1 MAPAAPPSERVET
14 GSETH
19 RARPGAGGLT
29 GRLWPLLALLAAL
42 ATLFPFFYESGPLH
56 RPQYNYDHVTF
67 NHLTL
72 AKNLAAEHGWLG
84 YYSGALNDA
93 GEVTYHAYNRFP
105 VLGHFLIKLAILP
118 ADGDLAGEIQAGR
131 LLMLALFAA
140 AAMLAY
146 LSIVQLTGRRPL
158 ALAATLVAFSS
169 FAALNA
175 CDMVA
180 TEGTVDLFGTMLAFH
195 GMVRYLCPH
204 GSFLRGAG
212 SCMRGASPSRTPAE
226 GSSRS
231 PAEGSSRSPAE
242 GSFLRGASPSGT
254 PAEGSFLP
262 HVDGGKRGF
271 GQMLAKAC
279 IALLLGWHVCALLAP
294 FVVLGLAAAAAGRDW
309 AEVRRLLLFGALASL
324 FGVAVLAANLV
335 REYIALQGETAF
347 WDLPTLR
354 SLWERAAWQELGFR
368 GRAYVQHQLHWLGLS
383 LAPYAVAGIDVAW
396 PGWPL
401 LGFAGGAAIAVMGLA
416 ALRPAWRRGRLY
428 SRRTAASLAL
438 LPLAATGV
446 CWGIGMHGTLKSFR
460 NVCPVCQLWLPEW
473 GSSVKTDVYEAMFHV
488 GVPLALFVLVAQWVP
503 GLWHRRVALVLP
515 RFGPTFRRTVA
526 AVLLATVWLGFVASA
541 FYMGRLNRDAEIER
555 QERALLADV
564 GAIRQLVAGK
574 KVFAPAPPWQ
584 YRPRAHPRNRFYF
597 NHAVLIRRPAL
608 ARFADFAAGPRFAE
622 AETLTPHNQFYF
634 LYPIEEYRR
643 VCSLFRQA
651 APDARA
657 YGQDGVVLRRW
668 WCSNRR
674 LAA

>member
-1 MAPAAPPSERVET
+1 MLSRAGNLAAVPAR
-14 GSETH
+14 
-19 RARPGAGGLT
+19 

-72 AKNLAAEHGWLG
+72 AKNLSAEHGWLG

-93 GEVTYHAYNRFP
+93 GEVTYHVYNRFP

-118 ADGDLAGEIQAGR
+118 AGGDLAGEIQAGR

-140 AAMLAY
+140 GAMLAY
-146 LSIVQLTGRRPL
+146 LSVVQLTGRRPL

-180 TEGTVDLFGTMLAFH
+180 TEGSVDLFGTMLAFH
-195 GMVRYLCPH
+195 GIARYLC
-204 GSFLRGAG
+204 SSLRGAG
-212 SCMRGASPSRTPAE
+212 PP
-226 GSSRS
+226 
-231 PAEGSSRSPAE
+231 PSPAE
-242 GSFLRGASPSGT
+242 GSFLRGAGPSRS
-254 PAEGSFLP
+254 PAEGSP
-262 HVDGGKRGF
+262 PPAEGGKRGF

-279 IALLLGWHVCALLAP
+279 IALLLGWHVCALLVP
-294 FVVLGLAAAAAGRDW
+294 FVVLGLAAAAVGRDW
-309 AEVRRLLLFGALASL
+309 AEIRRLLLFGVLAFL
-324 FGVAVLAANLV
+324 FGFAVLAANLV
-335 REYIALQGETAF
+335 REYVALQGETAF

-354 SLWERAAWQELGFR
+354 SLWKRAAWHELGFQ
-368 GRAYVQHQLHWLGLS
+368 GRAFVQHQLHWLGLS
-383 LAPYAVAGIDVAW
+383 LAPYALAGIDVAW

-401 LGFAGGAAIAVMGLA
+401 LGFAGGAAIAAMGLA
-416 ALRPAWRRGRLY
+416 TLRPQWRRGRAL
-428 SRRTAASLAL
+428 SPRAATSLAL

-446 CWGIGMHGTLKSFR
+446 CWGIGMHGTLKSFLS
-460 NVCPVCQLWLPEW
+460 VCPVCQLWLPEW
-473 GSSVKTDVYEAMFHV
+473 GNSVRTDVYEAMFHV
-488 GVPLALFVLVAQWVP
+488 GVPLALFVLLAQSVP
-503 GLWHRRVALVLP
+503 GTWHRRVAPLF

-526 AVLLATVWLGFVASA
+526 AALLATVWLGFVASA

-564 GAIRQLVAGK
+564 RVIRQLVDGK

-608 ARFADFAAGPRFAE
+608 AQFADFAAGPRFAE

-634 LYPIEEYRR
+634 LYAIEEYRR
-643 VCSLFRQA
+643 VCRLFRRA
-651 APDARA
+651 SPDARA
-657 YGQDGVVLRRW
+657 YGQDGVILRRW
-668 WCSNRR
+668 WCSTRR
-674 LAA
+674 LAAFGMPPHD

>member
-1 MAPAAPPSERVET
+1 MLSQAGYVAAVLARGRV
-14 GSETH
+14 
-19 RARPGAGGLT
+19 
-29 GRLWPLLALLAAL
+29 WPLLALLAAL

-56 RPQYNYDHVTF
+56 RPQYDYDHVTF

-84 YYSGALNDA
+84 YYTGALNDA
-93 GEVTYHAYNRFP
+93 GEVTYDAYNRFP
-105 VLGHFLIKLAILP
+105 VLGHFLIKLAIMP

-146 LSIVQLTGRRPL
+146 LSVVQLTGRRPL

-195 GMVRYLCPH
+195 GMAHYLCPR

-212 SCMRGASPSRTPAE
+212 SCMRGASPS
-226 GSSRS
+226 
-231 PAEGSSRSPAE
+231 
-242 GSFLRGASPSGT
+242 GT
-254 PAEGSFLP
+254 PAEGPLLP

-271 GQMLAKAC
+271 GQMLAKTC

-294 FVVLGLAAAAAGRDW
+294 FVVLGLAAAAVGRDW
-309 AEVRRLLLFGALASL
+309 AEIRRLLLFGVLAFL
-324 FGVAVLAANLV
+324 FGFAVLAANLV
-335 REYIALQGETAF
+335 REYVALQGETAF

-354 SLWERAAWQELGFR
+354 SLWRRAAWHTLDFR

-383 LAPYAVAGIDVAW
+383 LAPYALAGIDVAW

-401 LGFAGGAAIAVMGLA
+401 LGFAGGAAIAAMGLA
-416 ALRPAWRRGRLY
+416 TLRPRWRRGRAL
-428 SRRTAASLAL
+428 SPRAATSLAL

-446 CWGIGMHGTLKSFR
+446 CWGIGMHGRLVSFLH
-460 NVCPVCQLWLPEW
+460 VCPVCQLRLPEW
-473 GSSVKTDVYEAMFHV
+473 GPAIRTDVYEAMFHV
-488 GVPLALFVLVAQWVP
+488 GVPLALFVLLAQSAP
-503 GLWHRRVALVLP
+503 GIWHRRVAPHFP
-515 RFGPTFRRTVA
+515 RFGTTFKRAVA
-526 AVLLATVWLGFVASA
+526 AALLATVWLGFVASA

-564 GAIRQLVAGK
+564 RAIQPLVDGK
-574 KVFAPAPPWQ
+574 SVFAPAPPWQ
-584 YRPRAHPRNRFYF
+584 YRPRAHSRNRFYF

-608 ARFADFAAGPRFAE
+608 AKFADFAAGPKFAE

-634 LYPIEEYRR
+634 LYRIEEYRR
-643 VCSLFRQA
+643 VCRLFRQA

-668 WCSNRR
+668 WCSNKR
-674 LAA
+674 LP

>member
-1 MAPAAPPSERVET
+1 MLAQTGYLAAVPAR
-14 GSETH
+14 
-19 RARPGAGGLT
+19 

-72 AKNLAAEHGWLG
+72 AKNLSAEHGWLG

-118 ADGDLAGEIQAGR
+118 AGGDLAGEIQAGR

-146 LSIVQLTGRRPL
+146 LSVVQLTGRRPL

-180 TEGTVDLFGTMLAFH
+180 TEGSVDLFGTMLAFH
-195 GMVRYLCPH
+195 GIARYLC
-204 GSFLRGAG
+204 SSLRGAG
-212 SCMRGASPSRTPAE
+212 SCMRGAGP
-226 GSSRS
+226 SRS
-231 PAEGSSRSPAE
+231 PAEGSGP
-242 GSFLRGASPSGT
+242 P
-254 PAEGSFLP
+254 P
-262 HVDGGKRGF
+262 VDGGKRGF

-294 FVVLGLAAAAAGRDW
+294 FVVLGLAAAAIGRNW

-335 REYIALQGETAF
+335 REYLALQGETAF
-347 WDLPTLR
+347 WDLPTWR
-354 SLWERAAWQELGFR
+354 SLWERAAWHELSFR

-383 LAPYAVAGIDVAW
+383 LAPYALAGIDVASS
-396 PGWPL
+396 GWPL

-416 ALRPAWRRGRLY
+416 ALRPAWREGGALSPRG
-428 SRRTAASLAL
+428 AASLAL

-460 NVCPVCQLWLPEW
+460 NVCPACQLWFPEW
-473 GSSVKTDVYEAMFHV
+473 GSSVKTDVYEAMFHM
-488 GVPLALFVLVAQWVP
+488 GVPLALFVLLAQSVP
-503 GLWHRRVALVLP
+503 GIWHRRVAPLF

-526 AVLLATVWLGFVASA
+526 AALLATVWLGFVASA

-597 NHAVLIRRPAL
+597 NHTVLIRRPAL
-608 ARFADFAAGPRFAE
+608 AKFADFAAGPRFVE

-657 YGQDGVVLRRW
+657 YGQDGVILRRW
-668 WCSNRR
+668 WCSNSR

>member
-1 MAPAAPPSERVET
+1 MGPAS
-14 GSETH
+14 
-19 RARPGAGGLT
+19 
-29 GRLWPLLALLAAL
+29 RLWPFLALLAAL
-42 ATLFPFFYESGPLH
+42 ATLFPFFYEAGPLH

-146 LSIVQLTGRRPL
+146 LSVVRLTGRRPL

-180 TEGTVDLFGTMLAFH
+180 TEGAVDLFGTMLAFH
-195 GMVRYLCPH
+195 GMAHYLCPH
-204 GSFLRGAG
+204 GAG
-212 SCMRGASPSRTPAE
+212 RPHVE
-226 GSSRS
+226 GSQR
-231 PAEGSSRSPAE
+231 A
-242 GSFLRGASPSGT
+242 
-254 PAEGSFLP
+254 
-262 HVDGGKRGF
+262 F

-294 FVVLGLAAAAAGRDW
+294 FVALGLAAAAVGRDW
-309 AEVRRLLLFGALASL
+309 AEFRRLLLFGALAFL
-324 FGVAVLAANLV
+324 FGVAVLATNLV
-335 REYIALQGETAF
+335 REYIALQGETGF

-383 LAPYAVAGIDVAW
+383 LAPYAVGGIDVAW

-416 ALRPAWRRGRLY
+416 ALRPAWRRDGAP
-428 SRRTAASLAL
+428 SPRTAASLAL

-460 NVCPVCQLWLPEW
+460 NVCPACQLWLPEW

-488 GVPLALFVLVAQWVP
+488 GVPLALFVLLAQWVP
-503 GLWHRRVALVLP
+503 GFWHRRVALVLP
-515 RFGPTFRRTVA
+515 RFGPTFKRTVA

-608 ARFADFAAGPRFAE
+608 AKFADFAAGPRFAE

-668 WCSNRR
+668 WCSNRK